1 MIYDHFSARLSPLDR
16 DVVNAVPPGGN
27 WRNLPPDFKSKRIEQ
42 IRRTAAQ
49 GEGSRSTYYGRLSW
63 DRPSYTISTYFS
75 RPGNGCFI
83 HPSAPRLITVREAA
97 RLQSFPDG
105 YRFFGAGRARFVQVG
120 NAIPPLLAYQL
131 ALGIEPGPMVDL
143 FAGAGGLSLGFEWA
157 GHELV
162 AAVDYDKAASKTF
175 RENRRAPDNVLEAD
189 LSDAQQHLKVMSEIK
204 RRAGQAGINLLAGG
218 PPCQG
223 FSTAG
228 HCRLDDP
235 RNRLVFAFVEAVA
248 QLRPRTVLMENVPA
262 LMWRRSRPVLDEIRQ
277 ALHVLGY
284 ETSVMV
290 AHAEGYGVPQL
301 RRRFFVLASMG
312 GELRWPA
319 PWCEVLRPC
328 NLEYQVRSEQP
339 SRPSKPFTVED
350 AIADLP
356 LEPASSA
363 DSPVP
368 YGAPARSRFQLW
380 ARGLIETGEFVP
392 NPVLVSD
399 RPGLFAGAQA
409 V

>member
-1 MIYDHFSARLSPLDR
+1 
-16 DVVNAVPPGGN
+16 
-27 WRNLPPDFKSKRIEQ
+27 
-42 IRRTAAQ
+42 
-49 GEGSRSTYYGRLSW
+49 
-63 DRPSYTISTYFS
+63 
-75 RPGNGCFI
+75 
-83 HPSAPRLITVREAA
+83 
-97 RLQSFPDG
+97 
-105 YRFFGAGRARFVQVG
+105 
-120 NAIPPLLAYQL
+120 
-131 ALGIEPGPMVDL
+131 MVDL

-204 RRAGQAGINLLAGG
+204 RRAGQAGINLLAGC